1 MRLCFC
7 TLVYHQ
13 AHSYLRLREP
23 EKREMEGEN
32 SSNDVYRE
40 CLRNH
45 AASLGSYAT
54 DGCGEFTLDDTSSP
68 GGLQCAACGCH
79 RNFHRRV
86 TYAPGVGRSSGGGT
100 AHHRV
105 ISCSSRGDLHHEMM
119 TSQELIDYNVGGG
132 GGAAARQMMVV
143 ESPDSGDRSGS
154 GRKRFRSKFTV
165 EQKEKMLAFAEKLGW
180 KLQRKDLEDE
190 IERFCR
196 SIGVSRQVF
205 KVWMHNHKNLSSSS
219 SASTTANASSL
230 TTQ

>member
-1 MRLCFC
+1 
-7 TLVYHQ
+7 
-13 AHSYLRLREP
+13 
-23 EKREMEGEN
+23 
-32 SSNDVYRE
+32 
-40 CLRNH
+40 
-45 AASLGSYAT
+45 
-54 DGCGEFTLDDTSSP
+54 
-68 GGLQCAACGCH
+68 
-79 RNFHRRV
+79 
-86 TYAPGVGRSSGGGT
+86 
-100 AHHRV
+100 
-105 ISCSSRGDLHHEMM
+105 MM